1 MVIGRLTA
9 TSADASFA
17 AVAAIIGLLFASL
30 VNCPQVRIKS
40 VSKAG
45 IGITA
50 ATPPLGPIMVE
61 DDDRE
66 SQEDDIKPCGLP
78 GVRPDSPPLSYS
90 LANQTAAEC
99 LHLPSDFGAK
109 LLALLM
115 KAHASFSAP

>member
-9 TSADASFA
+9 TWADASFA
-17 AVAAIIGLLFASL
+17 VLAAIIALLSASL

-78 GVRPDSPPLSYS
+78 GVRPDSPASPTHSQITPPQSVYISLLTLVQNPLR
-90 LANQTAAEC
+90 C
-99 LHLPSDFGAK
+99 
-109 LLALLM
+109 
-115 KAHASFSAP
+115 